1 VGSLPGGGGDGA
13 HNSRG
18 RRHVFEPNGS
28 MAARLFLPIHFQFLY
43 VRAKKKRVNAK
54 ERQLAAGNR
63 RLMRA
68 SI

>member
-1 VGSLPGGGGDGA
+1 
-13 HNSRG
+13 
-18 RRHVFEPNGS
+18 

-68 SI
+68 SIW